1 MDDTILLK
9 LFGGNSE
16 GLEYYKNLR
25 DALSNVIEE
34 EECTT
39 LLCDPN
45 DEVIRSRLNKSGYK
59 YKAVLKTTEE
69 IFSKDS
75 GSAGFLGKQTAL
87 DGHDEDSDCE
97 SDDDQNHETMDQ
109 NNSSLFSCGQ
119 FGCTSQ
125 FSSVSAYESHYHTCH
140 HFTCATCRRVFSSD
154 FMLDVHIQE
163 NHDSYFDILSSR
175 IDMYRCLVESCA
187 LKFRTQDLRKN
198 HLVKEHKYPS
208 TFAFHK
214 PVGTPSKKE
223 KSNTSGVDNGNEK
236 MECQTLDSKQTASS
250 ALPGPAIQKGENTS
264 QLKSETETKPRM
276 VPSNICFGRGAQ
288 RSFQPRPGKNKKK
301 PNQQIHSPME

>member
-25 DALSNVIEE
+25 DALSNVIED
-34 EECTT
+34 EECTG

-45 DEVIRSRLNKSGYK
+45 DEVIRSRLNESGYK

-69 IFSKDS
+69 IFSKNS

-87 DGHDEDSDCE
+87 DNQDGEKDWDSDDE
-97 SDDDQNHETMDQ
+97 KNNETMDE
-109 NNSSLFSCGQ
+109 NNSSMFSCGQ

-140 HFTCATCRRVFSSD
+140 HFTCATCRRVFTSD

-187 LKFRTQDLRKN
+187 LKFRTPDLRKN

-214 PVGTPSKKE
+214 PVVNPTKKE
-223 KSNTSGVDNGNEK
+223 KNNTSVNHNGNEQ
-236 MECQTLDSKQTASS
+236 METIGSYQTASA
-250 ALPGPAIQKGENTS
+250 ALQDSGNSKGENTS
-264 QLKSETETKPRM
+264 KTKAEDETKPRM
-276 VPSNICFGRGAQ
+276 VPSNICFGRGSQ
-288 RSFQPRPGKNKKK
+288 RSFQPRPGKQKKK
-301 PNQQIHSPME
+301 SNKQMHSPME